1 MNIIVTG
8 ASRGIGY
15 ATCLEL
21 SKNKKHTVIALAR
34 NEAGLKKLKEEALET
49 TGNEIRILSFDLIN
63 PRWEQLNE
71 ILSDCEQIDVL
82 INNAGALVNKPFL
95 VTDDEDWEK
104 MMGVNV
110 IRVASITRNLYKLL
124 QASPRAHIVNIS
136 SMGGFQGSAKF
147 AGLSAYSASKA
158 ALACLTECMAEE
170 FSKTNIRC
178 NCLCLGAV
186 ATEMLAEA
194 FPGYDPPLRDY
205 EMATYIADFSLKA
218 HKYMNGQIIPVAFS
232 NPG

>member
-21 SKNKKHTVIALAR
+21 SKNPKNTIIALAR
-34 NEAGLKKLKEEALET
+34 SQEKLKKLKEECL
-49 TGNEIRILSFDLIN
+49 RDHH
-63 PRWEQLNE
+63 NE
-71 ILSDCEQIDVL
+71 ILTLGFDLEKPDWGSLNELLREFEQIDIL
-82 INNAGALVNKPFL
+82 INNAGALVNRPFL
-95 VTDDEDWEK
+95 VTEREEWQK
-104 MMGVNV
+104 MLNVNLIGAAEMV
-110 IRVASITRNLYKLL
+110 QKLYKFL
-124 QASPRAHIVNIS
+124 QSSPRAHIVNIG

-158 ALACLTECMAEE
+158 ALACLTECLAEE
-170 FSKTNIRC
+170 FSKTNICC

-194 FPGYDPPLRDY
+194 FPGFEPPLQDF
-205 EMATYIADFSLKA
+205 EMARYIADFSTKA
-218 HKYMNGQIIPVAFS
+218 HRYMNGQVIPVTFS
-232 NPG
+232 NPV

>member
-1 MNIIVTG
+1 MNIVVTG

-21 SKNKKHTVIALAR
+21 SKDKKHTVIALAR
-34 NEAGLKKLKEEALET
+34 NEAGLKKLREEALET
-49 TGNEIRILSFDLIN
+49 TGNEIRILSFDLVN

-71 ILSDCEQIDVL
+71 ILSDCDEIDVL

-95 VTDDEDWEK
+95 VTTVEDWNQ
-104 MMGVNV
+104 MMGANV
-110 IRVASITRNLYKLL
+110 IGAASITQKLYKFL
-124 QASPRAHIVNIS
+124 QASPRAHIVNIG

-194 FPGYDPPLRDY
+194 FPGYDPPLKDF
-205 EMATYIADFSLKA
+205 EMASFIADFSLKA
-218 HKYMNGQIIPVAFS
+218 HRYMNGQVIPVAFS
-232 NPG
+232 NPE